1 MVDLDGESLTIDQVV
16 GVSSR
21 LEEVR
26 IRGKTWESVLR
37 SRKTVDEI
45 INSGKTAYGINTGFG
60 SLLNVKIDRN
70 QAVILQENL
79 IRSHASGIGNPLSQE
94 HVRAIMLVRLNSL
107 VRGFSGVSREVVESL
122 VVALNQ
128 GLFPEVP
135 EYGSVGAS
143 GDLAPLAHIALA
155 LMGEGKFFV
164 NGSTVPAS
172 EVLASAGIRPLK
184 LKEKDGVAF
193 INGTSAISGILSV
206 ELGRAARLLEEGIA
220 SAAMSMEA
228 LKATL
233 RAFSDQAIATRKHQG
248 QRVVARIVRDVLSGS
263 RNIEKHTAS
272 KVQDPY
278 TIRCMPQVYG
288 AVLDTV
294 NYSSLVLADEIN
306 STTDNPIV
314 VDDDVISAGNFHG
327 EPVAFVCDF
336 LAIAL
341 TDLGNMIERRIARM
355 VDEKLSGLPPFLT
368 SDSGL
373 NSGLMIPQYT
383 AAALCNMNKVLCF
396 PSSADNIPTSANQE
410 DHVSMGMT
418 SALKLSKI
426 VENLERIIAIEFLVA
441 NQGLYFI
448 EDEIS
453 PRIRDLS
460 GMIRMLVPKIEADRP
475 FSIDMDNIIRIMRSE
490 DFRDAVK
497 TAGANL
503 VPW

>member
-26 IRGKTWESVLR
+26 IGGKTWESVLR

-193 INGTSAISGILSV
+193 INGTSAEHVSHNACNHALPLMFSG
-206 ELGRAARLLEEGIA
+206 G
-220 SAAMSMEA
+220 
-228 LKATL
+228 
-233 RAFSDQAIATRKHQG
+233 
-248 QRVVARIVRDVLSGS
+248 
-263 RNIEKHTAS
+263 
-272 KVQDPY
+272 Y
-278 TIRCMPQVYG
+278 
-288 AVLDTV
+288 
-294 NYSSLVLADEIN
+294 SLV
-306 STTDNPIV
+306 
-314 VDDDVISAGNFHG
+314 
-327 EPVAFVCDF
+327 
-336 LAIAL
+336 
-341 TDLGNMIERRIARM
+341 
-355 VDEKLSGLPPFLT
+355 
-368 SDSGL
+368 
-373 NSGLMIPQYT
+373 
-383 AAALCNMNKVLCF
+383 
-396 PSSADNIPTSANQE
+396 
-410 DHVSMGMT
+410 
-418 SALKLSKI
+418 
-426 VENLERIIAIEFLVA
+426 
-441 NQGLYFI
+441 
-448 EDEIS
+448 
-453 PRIRDLS
+453 
-460 GMIRMLVPKIEADRP
+460 
-475 FSIDMDNIIRIMRSE
+475 
-490 DFRDAVK
+490 
-497 TAGANL
+497 
-503 VPW
+503 